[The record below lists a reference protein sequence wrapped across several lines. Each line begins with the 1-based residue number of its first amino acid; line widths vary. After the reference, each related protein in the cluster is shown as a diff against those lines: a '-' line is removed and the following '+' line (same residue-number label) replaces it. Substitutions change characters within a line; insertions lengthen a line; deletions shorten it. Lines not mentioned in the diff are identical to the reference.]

1 MILVFILLTILIV
14 VLAIFFL
21 ILTSTIRIEI
31 ENFKMSN
38 IKKIQEK
45 EYIVYLSL
53 YFQQLFSDLLFSLKL
68 NSGKLKK
75 IYVKMK
81 LDKLDLKK
89 IEKDLKLDDFKII
102 KKMKLKLTH
111 FDLKMKL
118 GVESPVITA
127 FLVSIISLSISIL
140 LPYLASE
147 LKENKYKYIVEPIY
161 QNKNLYKIQFNC
173 IIQAKMV
180 HIISAIYMYLKKGR
194 SDVHERTTSNRRSYG
209 YSYE

>member
-53 YFQQLFSDLLFSLKL
+53 YLGNKVKFSLKL

>member
-53 YFQQLFSDLLFSLKL
+53 YLGNKVKWFSLKL

-147 LKENKYKYIVEPIY
+147 LKENIYKYIVERIY